1 MPKAAGIVLTVIAAA
16 SIPNVIGAPRQPTV
30 EVVTPRPLTVEVVTP
45 RRNSR
50 PRVRKP
56 AKPIPAPTVSGEI
69 PKINDP
75 LDGVLQYYRNADSSI
90 PGVVQ
95 YQTFSFK
102 IVRVISGNEGIFAV
116 YCRCETYSAATR
128 ERTIDSRRIAEIY
141 IRGFDLSEKADKD
154 IISLKNG
161 ATIWRVGSYKKGKR
175 TYPKYTADRNE
186 AQEYAGSHKK
196 K

>member
-16 SIPNVIGAPRQPTV
+16 SIPNVIGAPRQATV

-50 PRVRKP
+50 PHVRKP

-75 LDGVLQYYRNADSSI
+75 LDGVLKHYRNEDNSI
-90 PGVVQ
+90 PGVAQ

-102 IVRVISGNEGIFAV
+102 IVRVISDNEGIFTV
-116 YCRCETYSAATR
+116 HCRYETNSIATR
-128 ERTIDSRRIAEIY
+128 EHTIDSRRIADIY
-141 IRGFDLSEKADKD
+141 IRGFDLSDKTDKD
-154 IISLKNG
+154 TIPLKNG
-161 ATIWRVGSYKKGKR
+161 ATIWRVGTYRKGRR
-175 TYPKYTADRNE
+175 TYPKYTTDRNE
-186 AQEYAGSHKK
+186 AQEYARSRKK